1 MFREAFLDGVEDRIQ
16 TPEVREMLRLFHARR
31 TASGHASFESFN
43 LTSLSERLGQL
54 MLLVPTEGD
63 ADFLYLHFGQKI
75 AGAMGYDMTGRH
87 VSDLQPEMAEFTL
100 GACRAAL
107 AGVRPVYTVHRAATS
122 TQVALW
128 ERLIMPVRN
137 QSGQNFLIVF
147 ANVLRFREELLS
159 AILESSENGIIAL
172 EAVRDA
178 AGQVV
183 DALIVTANSRACA
196 ICGHGQQELVGASA
210 LQRLPVLKRSA
221 IWQHCVDAITQRRP
235 GLLEANARINGRDHW
250 FRVSLAP
257 LRDGVAMTFADVT
270 ELKLANLALQSHAA
284 TLASQIGMARANA
297 EALSTEVSR
306 QKLQVSAL
314 RLMAETDAMTSL
326 LNRRSFQARIE
337 AVRSAAAGTG
347 AGFCLLIVD
356 LDHFKRINDG
366 YGHQAGD
373 AAIRACADLLKA
385 RIQRQGDFVARIG
398 GEEFAI
404 VLANTEL
411 EGALLLA
418 EIVRE
423 RIEAAAIR
431 LADSKLL
438 KLTASIGVAKWLPG
452 ETTEDLFSR
461 ADEALYAAKGLGRNR
476 VEVAR
481 RNGLA
486 SRQNRAA

>member
-1 MFREAFLDGVEDRIQ
+1 MFREAYLDDVEDRIQ
-16 TPEVREMLRLFHARR
+16 TPEVREMLRIFHECRSG
-31 TASGHASFESFN
+31 SGHASFESFN
-43 LTSLSERLGQL
+43 LTSLSDRLGQL
-54 MLLVPTEGD
+54 MLLTPTADGR
-63 ADFLYLHFGQKI
+63 DFLYLHFGQSI
-75 AGAMGYDMTGRH
+75 AGAMNYDMTGKH

-100 GACRAAL
+100 NAYRAAL
-107 AGVRPVYTVHRAATS
+107 SGAKPVYTVHRAATA

-128 ERLIMPVRN
+128 ERLIMPARN
-137 QSGQNFLIVF
+137 GSGQEFLLVF

-178 AGQVV
+178 AGKVT
-183 DALIVTANSRACA
+183 DALIVTANRRAGD
-196 ICGHGQQELVGASA
+196 ICGYAQNELIGASA
-210 LQRLPVLKRSA
+210 LQRLPVLKHSA
-221 IWQHCVDAITQRRP
+221 IWQHCVEAIAERKP

-284 TLASQIGMARANA
+284 TLANQIGKERANA

-306 QKLQVSAL
+306 QKLQVTAL
-314 RLMAETDAMTSL
+314 RLMAETDPMTGL

-337 AVRSAAAGTG
+337 NVRATASGTG
-347 AGFCLLIVD
+347 SDFCLLIVD

-366 YGHQAGD
+366 FGHQAGD
-373 AAIRACADLLKA
+373 AAIRACANLLKA
-385 RIQRQGDFVARIG
+385 RIQRHGDFVARIG

-404 VLANTEL
+404 VLANTQL
-411 EGALLLA
+411 EGALILA
-418 EIVRE
+418 EAVRE
-423 RIEAAAIR
+423 RIEAAVVN
-431 LADSKLL
+431 LADSRVLN
-438 KLTASIGVAKWLPG
+438 LTASIGAAQWLPG
-452 ETTEDLFSR
+452 ESTEDLFSR

-476 VEVAR
+476 VEIAR

-486 SRQNRAA
+486 NDRNRAA